1 VSRVSRSTKLKVST
15 NPVATAGV
23 VSFRPVPTL
32 RIIPALSAQQSD
44 PATLAAVIMA
54 PAADA
59 IRGGAI
65 PERLALAGIS
75 NVRDNLIECLGLI
88 DPVLTRGRHLK
99 IADHSQCRIVASGVW
114 ILMLVA
120 EADDLSHQ
128 VTRAILLLVCRG
140 CHEVISGVR
149 T

>member
-88 DPVLTRGRHLK
+88 DPILTRGRH
-99 IADHSQCRIVASGVW
+99 HSQCRIVASGVW